1 MHLDAATPNKTVASA
16 SDLWLRSA
24 TVLWYGEHRRPQSA
38 ARSRFGWA
46 FSQQKSRPEG
56 RLSLVQ
62 GAKLLSSRCSSRSSR
77 SSVASGRSGSRSSS
91 SSVGSGRSSSVSSS
105 SSWSSF
111 NCWCWCWGF
120 NYWCWCRSFFFFAAS
135 SQSNNHQGGDQQ
147 GFFHLFSLIISKNKS
162 ILLR

>member
-1 MHLDAATPNKTVASA
+1 MYGSGRFENLLRIKKAGPVQIGSA
-16 SDLWLRSA
+16 FFIACVPRYILR
-24 TVLWYGEHRRPQSA
+24 TKRRT
-38 ARSRFGWA
+38 
-46 FSQQKSRPEG
+46 QKSRPEG

-77 SSVASGRSGSRSSS
+77 SSVGSGRSGSRSSS

-105 SSWSSF
+105 SRSGFNCWSSF
-111 NCWCWCWGF
+111 NYWCCCWGF